1 MTLLVAFLHGTN
13 LQCMLQDLAHAAHGL
28 HLILAHI
35 RAMTTV
41 TELLDSIVGSVTHLL
56 HLVLIK
62 SSSDVYGQVN
72 TCARRVKC

>member
-1 MTLLVAFLHGTN
+1 MTVLVAFLHGTN
-13 LQCMLQDLAHAAHGL
+13 LQCMLQDLVHATHGL

-41 TELLDSIVGSVTHLL
+41 TELLDNIVGSVTHLL

-62 SSSDVYGQVN
+62 SSSAVYEQVS